1 MWMKPFSLDNWIVY
15 RLWRI
20 SQEAGFEL
28 EAWYKEEFGLSA
40 TEWHALAILANQAP
54 LAAKDLAQ
62 LLDIHQ
68 VQMTRTLTKL
78 FSANLVYRH
87 TDKLDRRRIV
97 LGLSKKG
104 NELYGKIA
112 PKAAAIEEKMLSV
125 FTAQERSQ
133 LDKLLSRL
141 EGLFRN

>member
-1 MWMKPFSLDNWIVY
+1 MKPFSLDNWIVY

-28 EAWYKEEFGLSA
+28 EAWYKKEFGLSA
-40 TEWHALAILANQAP
+40 AEWHALAILANQAP
-54 LAAKDLAQ
+54 LAAKNLAQ
-62 LLDIHQ
+62 ILDIHQ

-78 FSANLVYRH
+78 FSANLVYRR

-112 PKAAAIEEKMLSV
+112 PKAAAIEEKMLSE

-141 EGLFRN
+141 EVLFRN

>member
-1 MWMKPFSLDNWIVY
+1 MKPFSLDNWIVY

-28 EAWYKEEFGLSA
+28 EAWYKKEFGLSA

-54 LAAKDLAQ
+54 LAAKDLAKI
-62 LLDIHQ
+62 LDIHQ

-78 FSANLVYRH
+78 FSANLVYRR

-112 PKAAAIEEKMLSV
+112 PKAAAIEEKMLSE
-125 FTAQERSQ
+125 FIAQERNQ
-133 LDKLLSRL
+133 LDMLLSRL
-141 EGLFRN
+141 EGQFRN

>member
-1 MWMKPFSLDNWIVY
+1 MKPFSLDNWIVY

-28 EAWYKEEFGLSA
+28 EAWYKKEFGLSA

-54 LAAKDLAQ
+54 LAAKDLARI
-62 LLDIHQ
+62 LDIHQ

-78 FSANLVYRH
+78 FSANLVYRR

-133 LDKLLSRL
+133 LDMLLSRL
-141 EGLFRN
+141 EGQFRN

>member
-1 MWMKPFSLDNWIVY
+1 MKPFSLDHWIVY

-28 EAWYKEEFGLSA
+28 EAWYRKEFGLSA
-40 TEWHALAILANQAP
+40 TEWHAIAVLANQAP
-54 LAAKDLAQ
+54 LAAKDLARI
-62 LLDIHQ
+62 LDIHQ
-68 VQMTRTLTKL
+68 VQMTRTLAKL

-104 NELYGKIA
+104 NSLYSKIA
-112 PKAAAIEEKMLSV
+112 PKAAAVEEKMLAV

-133 LDKLLSRL
+133 FDLLLSRL

>member
-1 MWMKPFSLDNWIVY
+1 MKPFSLDNWIVY

-28 EAWYKEEFGLSA
+28 EAWYRKEFGLSA

-54 LAAKDLAQ
+54 LAAKNLAEI
-62 LLDIHQ
+62 LDIHQ

-78 FSANLVYRH
+78 FSANLVYRR

-104 NELYGKIA
+104 HELYGKIA
-112 PKAAAIEEKMLSV
+112 PKAAAIEEKMLSE
-125 FTAQERSQ
+125 FTAQDRSQ

-141 EGLFRN
+141 EGQFRN